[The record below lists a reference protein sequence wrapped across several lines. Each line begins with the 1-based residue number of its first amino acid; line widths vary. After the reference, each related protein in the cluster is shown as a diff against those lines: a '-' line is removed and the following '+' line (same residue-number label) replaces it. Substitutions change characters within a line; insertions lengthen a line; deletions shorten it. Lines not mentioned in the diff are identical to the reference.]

1 MATSRLGPNSA
12 RQLALPQRLSIPNSK
27 IPSHGGHGDRPVEF
41 HTFPIRCVQTP
52 LGTSI
57 GIIGKDISWAKP
69 MVAAGGSTAWI
80 TCTTRASSHLV
91 PSWYIG
97 DQDAKADAADAVAKP
112 AKPCQSDFGSLAS
125 EFLHVF
131 PSWQV
136 RLGHGPILLHSGS
149 FQQMWCPFLFFLLDV
164 TYWLVS
170 WGSPCAAQPVNSVR
184 LGHAQSMKDCLF
196 QVATGFTLPWWTG
209 NKDPPFQHMNSIN
222 WPSGVHV
229 WTIRTSHRELSEPW
243 SV

>member
-125 EFLHVF
+125 EFLHIF

-136 RLGHGPILLHSGS
+136 RLGHGPILLHSGT
-149 FQQMWCPFLFFLLDV
+149 FQQMWCPFLFFFAWCYLLIGFMRFAV
-164 TYWLVS
+164 R
-170 WGSPCAAQPVNSVR
+170 GAACKFS
-184 LGHAQSMKDCLF
+184 A
-196 QVATGFTLPWWTG
+196 
-209 NKDPPFQHMNSIN
+209 
-222 WPSGVHV
+222 
-229 WTIRTSHRELSEPW
+229 PW
-243 SV
+243 SRTKHEGLLVPSCNRIHPALVDRQQGPPLSAHELNQLTLWGPCFDHPN